1 MRKAFSPRPVQLSLV
16 LVVLVLALFTPA
28 CTTFAQT
35 CQLSGTI
42 REQGS
47 SETIPGATLHI
58 LGTTRGA
65 RANADGQFH
74 LLLDSATRYSI
85 RITALGYRPDTLQVQ
100 LFTNKTEDIQLPIA
114 PILGPAITVS
124 ADASR
129 KEARRI
135 MHKVI
140 DTKDAWQSQINNY
153 RFEVYSRTNLRS
165 KKNTKEDSDDSGET
179 KSKIL
184 FVIESSADGYW
195 ERDKGYAERIN
206 ARKQTA
212 DIPPDVNRIALLGI
226 ENFYNDRMDFG
237 DYNIVSPVAHDAF
250 DRYDYDLIGE
260 GELNGEP
267 VYKISVEPL
276 GDLDPAFKGIL
287 WIDKLD
293 YTITY
298 LDLQPNDAIKFGPV
312 QGIDIRQT
320 FTFVDNKF
328 WMPSELNFDCAV
340 KLAIPI
346 VPEFDISQSAT
357 LQNYVINGDIPDSIF
372 AAPRHV
378 VAPTADSVD
387 SVHWNALRTIP
398 LEHDEDTAYRVYDSL
413 AKFSSSSAPLTPLGL
428 LFQLIPGTDFFQF
441 NRIDGVSLELGHL
454 WTVNDKLPT
463 TLGGDADIDLGDGDW
478 EYSMEVRQ
486 ALTTKKQTQ
495 VTANISLD
503 GDVEMSGGKND
514 VAVTSSID
522 GRYYDERIARSEE
535 YDELVNTLTSLLL
548 HKDYPNYY
556 DAHGFDINY
565 SLTPNRRFSATLDFK
580 DETDHSLGNVTNYS
594 FFFRKDTFQ
603 ANPRINDGLLHE
615 ISVDLHE
622 DFPLGFWNGS
632 IHEGINYS
640 NSSIGS
646 KFNYLTSEGR
656 LTLEGKLGGWGK
668 TWLAASWNDLLSG
681 ALPAQSLFFFD
692 ARDAIIAPR
701 DVFRTLS
708 PFEFQGDRTWTIQLE
723 QNFYDL
729 PTRALGIH
737 MPIDLHWFG
746 FANMA
751 GASLSS
757 ATSVILPAPVQTLG
771 STPFAE
777 AGFGIGNILNVL
789 RFDAAW
795 RLDYKTANN
804 FYVTGTLAISF

>member
-1 MRKAFSPRPVQLSLV
+1 MSTIYPFRFSQLYLLLVAIALFSHPRP
-16 LVVLVLALFTPA
+16 A
-28 CTTFAQT
+28 FAQT
-35 CQLSGTI
+35 FQLTGTI
-42 REQGS
+42 QEQGS

-74 LLLDSATRYSI
+74 LVLDSATRYSI

-100 LFTNKTEDIQLPIA
+100 LFQNKTLDIQLAIA

-129 KEARRI
+129 KEASRI

-153 RFEVYSRTNLRS
+153 CFDVYSRTNLRS
-165 KKNTKEDSDDSGET
+165 KKEGKEDSDDSSEA

-184 FVIESSADGYW
+184 FVVESAANGYW

-212 DIPPDVNRIALLGI
+212 DIPADVNRIALLGI

-260 GELNGEP
+260 GELNGEQ

-276 GDLDPAFKGIL
+276 GDLNPAFKGTL
-287 WIDKLD
+287 WIDKVD
-293 YTITY
+293 YAIAY

-312 QGIDIRQT
+312 LGIDIQQT

-357 LQNYVINGDIPDSIF
+357 LQNYVINGGIPDSIF

-398 LEHDEDTAYRVYDSL
+398 LERDEDTAYRVYDSL
-413 AKFSSSSAPLTPLGL
+413 ANVPSSQTSFTPLSL

-463 TLGGDADIDLGDGDW
+463 TFGGDADIDLGDGDW

-522 GRYYDERIARSEE
+522 GRYYDERIARSDE
-535 YDELVNTLTSLLL
+535 YDEFVNTLTSLLL
-548 HKDYPNYY
+548 HKDYQNYY
-556 DAHGFDINY
+556 EAHGFDINY
-565 SLTPNRRFSATLDFK
+565 SLTPNRRFSAMLDFK
-580 DETDHSLGNVTNYS
+580 DVSEHSLGNVTNYS

-603 ANPRINDGLLHE
+603 ANPYINDGLLHE
-615 ISVDLHE
+615 ISVNLDE
-622 DFPLGFWNGS
+622 NFPLGFWNGS
-632 IHEGINYS
+632 IHEGMNYS
-640 NSSIGS
+640 NSAIGS
-646 KFNYLTSEGR
+646 QFNYLTSQGR

-668 TWLAASWNDLLSG
+668 SWIAASWNGLLSG
-681 ALPAQSLFFFD
+681 ALPAQNLFFFD

-701 DVFRTLS
+701 TVFRTLS
-708 PFEFQGDRTWTIQLE
+708 PFEFQGDRTWTVQLE

-746 FANMA
+746 FANVA
-751 GASLSS
+751 EASLSS
-757 ATSVILPAPVQTLG
+757 ATSALLPAPVQTLG
-771 STPFAE
+771 STPFTE

-795 RLDYKTANN
+795 RLTYKTANN